1 MSNIA
6 KDIATKTRIEQLKA
20 MHSLMCNA
28 NDERIYMTWAM
39 GWIPDCPMEEDF
51 FDCAEDDERYNETVD
66 KFISLISKS
75 TYRW

>member
-28 NDERIYMTWAM
+28 NDETIYLTWIM
-39 GWIPDCPMEEDF
+39 GWIPDAPIEEDF
-51 FDCAEDDERYNETVD
+51 IDCAENDEHYNETVD
-66 KFISLISKS
+66 DFIRLISNPD
-75 TYRW
+75 YRW